1 MALEELVKAQA
12 PVLGSATSTPVGGV
26 LRAVAVPDPAD
37 SSAEALAVTLQA
49 LLDALRDSGVIS
61 T

>member
-1 MALEELVKAQA
+1 MALVELVKVEA
-12 PVLGSATSTPVGGV
+12 PVLGEATETSVGGV
-26 LRAVAVPDPAD
+26 LKAAAVPDPA
-37 SSAEALAVTLQA
+37 STSAEDLAVTLQA

>member
-12 PVLGSATSTPVGGV
+12 PVLGSATSTSVGGV